1 MADTVEM
8 IRVAI
13 IVVAGGLLVAAA
25 LVGLVR
31 LSKGPTTLDRAVST
45 DLLLG
50 IVIAALAIEAMVNR
64 HTLSLPV
71 MLVLALLS
79 FAGPVAIARF
89 IVDPTKDG
97 KGTGPDPHSD
107 DDDTD
112 ADSLA
117 QNRAAN
123 ADRAEVEEAESDED
137 AADAEESAPATDSE
151 RGDRG

>member
-1 MADTVEM
+1 MADAVET
-8 IRVAI
+8 IRIAI
-13 IVVAGGLLVAAA
+13 IVVAGVLLVTAA
-25 LVGLVR
+25 LIGLVR

-50 IVIAALAIEAMVNR
+50 IVVAALAIEAMVNR

-89 IVDPTKDG
+89 IADPTKHG
-97 KGTGPDPHSD
+97 RGTGPDPDSD

-112 ADSLA
+112 TDSLA
-117 QNRAAN
+117 QDRAAN
-123 ADRAEVEEAESDED
+123 ADRAEVEEAEDG
-137 AADAEESAPATDSE
+137 AESAPDPE
-151 RGDRG
+151 RGDR